1 MTNTK
6 KLRELDINEI
16 FSILYKEKYKIFLI
30 LTLFFIA
37 GLYKSIS
44 TENIYRF
51 SIDLSQASDSSFL
64 RYIKLNDII
73 EESLSQ
79 SHSSQ
84 TLPSMSAQTLK
95 LFKDEDKHILNFY
108 KISAKSV
115 FEEFILKLN
124 ERSTIT
130 SSIREF
136 YNNSDNKSDNLNEE
150 SLVLLTKKFNLT
162 HSIHNEKSNT
172 LVFTWPF
179 IKETGDLAELVI
191 FNTLLSVKKTILN
204 DLDFI
209 KEFINNKKNR
219 RIRNVNQKINILAI
233 QTRDSVNSRIN
244 FLKEQLIIAK
254 ELGIIQSQFKFGITP
269 ENHHNNIHLDINSN
283 NHYYLNGSNFILQ
296 EIKYLENRSNEDILL
311 LSQEYLSLIKE
322 IKLLENDD
330 TIELLNKFIYEF
342 SQTNP
347 KDWINYN
354 LLFADISNLK
364 DTGQTITLSIL
375 LGIFFGSALVLFS
388 YALRNKKLK
397 K

>member
-1 MTNTK
+1 MVGKYNWFY
-6 KLRELDINEI
+6 INHK
-16 FSILYKEKYKIFLI
+16 FSFQKY
-30 LTLFFIA
+30 
-37 GLYKSIS
+37 
-44 TENIYRF
+44 
-51 SIDLSQASDSSFL
+51 
-64 RYIKLNDII
+64 
-73 EESLSQ
+73 
-79 SHSSQ
+79 
-84 TLPSMSAQTLK
+84 
-95 LFKDEDKHILNFY
+95 FY

-136 YNNSDNKSDNLNEE
+136 YNNSVNKSDNLNEE
-150 SLVLLTKKFNLT
+150 SLVLLTKNFNLT

-219 RIRNVNQKINILAI
+219 RIRNINQKINILAI

-269 ENHHNNIHLDINSN
+269 ENHHNNIHLNINSN